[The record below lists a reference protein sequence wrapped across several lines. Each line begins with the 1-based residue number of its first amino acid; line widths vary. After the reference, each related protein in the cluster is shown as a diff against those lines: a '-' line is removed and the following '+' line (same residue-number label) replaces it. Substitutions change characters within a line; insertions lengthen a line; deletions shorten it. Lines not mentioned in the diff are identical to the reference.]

1 MKNKLRKR
9 TLVKLISNVG
19 DEETEQ
25 MINQLNM
32 KDPDKLSHKQKI
44 LIEVSKCSDMML
56 ILREIVNSV

>member
-1 MKNKLRKR
+1 
-9 TLVKLISNVG
+9 
-19 DEETEQ
+19 